1 MIISLIAAMDHN
13 NVIGVDGE
21 LPWRLPDDMRWY
33 FRNTKNKTIVMGRVT
48 FDSLGQKP
56 MKRRINIV
64 MTRQTDFE
72 AEGVIV
78 VHSVDEAIAAAGE
91 IDELM
96 IIGGSHIYT
105 LFLPIANRFYLT
117 RVDGEFDGDT
127 IFTAFDLA
135 DWHESFHQHHPVD
148 EKHAY
153 PFDFYIL
160 ERR

>member
-1 MIISLIAAMDHN
+1 MDGFWLVHISRLRGHIESSGMNELRAIAKGLINAQ
-13 NVIGVDGE
+13 I
-21 LPWRLPDDMRWY
+21 
-33 FRNTKNKTIVMGRVT
+33 
-48 FDSLGQKP
+48 
-56 MKRRINIV
+56 
-64 MTRQTDFE
+64 QTLLVNCSH
-72 AEGVIV
+72 AGA
-78 VHSVDEAIAAAGE
+78 EAIAAAGE
-91 IDELM
+91 INELM

-127 IFTAFDLA
+127 IFPAFDLA